1 MAISGRSPEMMRLCS
16 RYNLLSDSCTQNNID
31 LEQLKERCRRV
42 GIFTM
47 EGCNDERVQQIEE
60 NLPERCK
67 FYRLSDENV
76 INSLKRTLT
85 DRYRLYIQDNKR
97 HLITE
102 PSKELETLKFQYEI
116 ETDRNK
122 QKEIEDEYV
131 NKKINEIRNFLSC
144 TKENADFIANKCTN
158 YQISAITGLPC
169 NIVSVFDTLDKC
181 YSLGISEND
190 CNIYLL
196 EEMKRN
202 EEFQKIIDLADDTI
216 SENIRVLTSERDLV
230 NREFEMR
237 KQNFEKFSASMEEIQ
252 RKLFSEATQKLIK
265 ANEEVE
271 ERINQLKTQKR
282 LEFISDIKDK
292 FIYIIFGFLLLI
304 MIFVIS

>member
-1 MAISGRSPEMMRLCS
+1 MAIVNRSPEMVELCA
-16 RYNLLSDSCTQNNID
+16 RYNLLSDSCTQQNVD
-31 LEQLKERCRRV
+31 LERLKERCRKV

-47 EGCNDERVQQIEE
+47 ENCNNKHITEIED
-60 NLPERCK
+60 NLPKRCE
-67 FYRLSDENV
+67 FYKLSDENI
-76 INSLKRTLT
+76 INYLKQTLN

-97 HLITE
+97 HLIME
-102 PSKELETLKFQYEI
+102 PSKNIETLKFQYEI
-116 ETDRNK
+116 ETDTNK
-122 QKEIEDEYV
+122 KKEIENEYV
-131 NKKINEIRNFLSC
+131 NKKMNEITKYLSC
-144 TKENADFIANKCTN
+144 TKENADFIAKKCTN

-181 YSLGISEND
+181 YSLGISEKD

-216 SENIRVLTSERDLV
+216 NENIRVLTSERNLV
-230 NREFEMR
+230 NREFEIR

-252 RKLFSEATQKLIK
+252 RKLFSEATQKITK
-265 ANEEVE
+265 ANQEVE
-271 ERINQLKTQKR
+271 ERISELKRQKR

-292 FIYIIFGFLLLI
+292 FIYIIVGFLILI